1 MITDHLQH
9 TSDAI
14 RPEDLAMLQ
23 RVFDRACTSSNIAKR
38 TNRAE
43 GLAATLFRLFQEGV
57 RDEDDLGKLLGQIEL
72 T

>member
-1 MITDHLQH
+1 MITDHIQH
-9 TSDAI
+9 SPDAI

-23 RVFDRACTSSNIAKR
+23 RVFDGACASSEIAKG

-57 RDEDDLGKLLGQIEL
+57 RDEDELDKLLAQIEL

>member
-9 TSDAI
+9 TPDAI
-14 RPEDLAMLQ
+14 RPENLAMLQ
-23 RVFDRACTSSNIAKR
+23 RVFDRACASSNIPKR
-38 TNRAE
+38 TDTAE

-57 RDEDDLGKLLGQIEL
+57 RDEGDLEKLLAQIEL